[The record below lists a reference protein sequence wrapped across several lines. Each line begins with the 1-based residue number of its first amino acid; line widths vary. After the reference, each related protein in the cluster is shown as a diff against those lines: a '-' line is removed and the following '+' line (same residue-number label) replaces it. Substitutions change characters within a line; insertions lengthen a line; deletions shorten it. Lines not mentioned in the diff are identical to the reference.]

1 MTNYSLISIGVPEI
15 YRNANP
21 FQFTTEQLLDAF
33 PEQGNPEA
41 LDCWMGIK
49 RNGFESPSISWQR
62 FLSLYEAMAKTLN
75 LNAFVLAFDRRNSDE
90 ALRNFLAPRRRRVR
104 AYLDRLGLVMLPIR
118 STNIRYTRK
127 SNSFWLR
134 PQARIIAHID
144 SALPDILK
152 RDQHWIKTHCPE
164 YTAAVSYHKWI
175 DPGVLRVGIS
185 LLRTESWL
193 WYEIRS
199 PLNPGQTAEFDEAG
213 FERHVNSIWLPLVKN
228 QRWLTTSNPR
238 LWNF

>member
-1 MTNYSLISIGVPEI
+1 MTTYSLISVGVPLV
-15 YRNANP
+15 YRTENP
-21 FQFTTEQLLDAF
+21 FQLTTEERLDAF
-33 PEQGNPEA
+33 PEQGNTETVN
-41 LDCWMGIK
+41 LWMSIK
-49 RNGFESPSISWQR
+49 RTSYELPSIGWQR
-62 FLSLYEAMAKTLN
+62 FLTMYVAASKAAN
-75 LNAFVLAFDRRNSDE
+75 IQPFVAAFDRRNSDE
-90 ALRNFLAPRRRRVR
+90 SLRNFLAPRRRRVR
-104 AYLDRLGLVMLPIR
+104 AYLDRLGLVLLPIR
-118 STNIRYTRK
+118 STNIRYIRQ

-144 SALPDILK
+144 NALPDILK

-175 DPGVLRVGIS
+175 DPGILRVGLS
-185 LLRTESWL
+185 VLRTESWL

-199 PLNPGQTAEFDEAG
+199 PLVPGQTLALDEAG
-213 FERHVNSIWLPLVKN
+213 FQQHVNSIWLPLVKN